1 VLVFLIA
8 LEWLAGHWE
17 RARWHAAAALEL
29 AEEARDDRYRAWV
42 LYNEAL
48 VLANLGAVG
57 AARAGAEEAA
67 TIAEAVMDAHL
78 LVHVRGLLGH
88 LALAAG
94 DAEAACRILRELPPL
109 LLAAPFTGLSPIWPD
124 AIESLLERGEREEAS
139 ALLEAYERMAQH
151 ASAGLRALA
160 GRSRGLLEAVDG
172 NLDGAL
178 ATMGEALC
186 LQEGA
191 AYPFERGRTLLHLG
205 RLRRRAGRKRAARE
219 ALAEA
224 LVLFE
229 RLGADGW
236 ATRTRA
242 ELARI
247 SGRRPGSAELTD
259 AEARVASLA
268 VTGLTN
274 KEIAAALFV
283 TVHTVEAHLSQVY
296 RKLGVHSRTELGAR
310 LLASDGGAAKPA
322 EPAAKD

>member
-1 VLVFLIA
+1 M
-8 LEWLAGHWE
+8 
-17 RARWHAAAALEL
+17 
-29 AEEARDDRYRAWV
+29 

-48 VLANLGAVG
+48 VLADLGAVG
-57 AARAGAEEAA
+57 DARADAEEAA

-88 LALAAG
+88 LELAAG

-139 ALLEAYERMAQH
+139 ALLEAYERMAEH
-151 ASAGLRALA
+151 GSAGVRALA
-160 GRSRGLLEAVDG
+160 ARSRGLLEAVDG
-172 NLDGAL
+172 DLDGAL
-178 ATMGEALC
+178 ATMGEALR
-186 LQEGA
+186 LHEGLT
-191 AYPFERGRTLLHLG
+191 YPFERGRTLLHVG

-219 ALAEA
+219 TLAVA
-224 LVLFE
+224 LVVFE

-236 ATRTRA
+236 VARTRT

-247 SGRRPGSAELTD
+247 SGRRPGSDELTD

-310 LLASDGGAAKPA
+310 LLVSDGGAAKPA